1 LDFHSEGW
9 ISDNEIKNVNIETSA
24 RVEHL
29 IATDKFD
36 STVPKELFRFCF
48 EASYKNHTTKELPK
62 PMWRALRTEAE
73 RKLSTLQTLKQ
84 TDLFMY
90 RAKLLTTWAMYAR
103 YYDEDIKF
111 EGEKLT
117 ADPNTIPVGRQHT

>member
-1 LDFHSEGW
+1 
-9 ISDNEIKNVNIETSA
+9 
-24 RVEHL
+24 
-29 IATDKFD
+29 
-36 STVPKELFRFCF
+36 
-48 EASYKNHTTKELPK
+48 
-62 PMWRALRTEAE
+62 
-73 RKLSTLQTLKQ
+73 
-84 TDLFMY
+84 MY